1 MKTLKSIIAIFL
13 VIICIVSTFTSC
25 KNSDANEESGKLS
38 TDISSYSIVRVDAA
52 SGKLPTMT
60 SAFKKAIL
68 EHTKAELEVTTD
80 YVKRGEELDE
90 SGNEILVGNTNRTVS
105 ANALSELNEKGYDGG
120 FIIKADGNKIAIV
133 GTDDNQTIIGLKY
146 FINNYV
152 MKSEK
157 ENTLPIKSGDTVI
170 KETGKIL
177 YMTDTL
183 DAIVLEKLT
192 TVYDPGTPKS
202 QIWETYAKV
211 IKLEHSGEHNGTL
224 LATHEQRPNNSSDH
238 LFRYPIFRSTDD
250 GDTWERIALV
260 DDTYNRNPTVGY
272 QPYLF
277 ELPEDIGE
285 FKKGTI
291 LLGGCTR
298 TNNQAQTIMVLYYS
312 TDVGETWKTWG
323 NIDVGG
329 AYHSDQYTSDGLWEP
344 VFMYEESTKRLYCFY
359 SDEMDPDHS
368 QRLVYKYT
376 TDMKTWSEKYEAV
389 ACDNKMLRP
398 GMVALTKMGDKYALA
413 FELGGIRAEGGYPIY
428 VKIADSLGDW
438 GDPADYGHLVSAPG
452 DKIMGSG
459 PAIAWTP
466 NGGECGT
473 LFVTAHGML
482 SGHTH
487 SKCDLFLSFDYGETF
502 IAINNPIPTMIN
514 DHTGSGYSPGFY
526 VDSEGTVYYVND
538 PESFPGALN
547 EKLMFAKIK
556 VY

>member
-1 MKTLKSIIAIFL
+1 MKTLKSILSLLL
-13 VIICIVSTFTSC
+13 VTLCISSTFTSC
-25 KNSDANEESGKLS
+25 EKTNVSGDTTLSS
-38 TDISSYSIVRVDAA
+38 TDISSYKIVRVDAA

-60 SAFKKAIL
+60 SNFKKAIL
-68 EHTKAELEVTTD
+68 EYTKAELEVTTD

-90 SGNEILVGNTNRTVS
+90 SGSEILIGDTNRTVS
-105 ANALSELNEKGYDGG
+105 INALAELDEKGYEGG
-120 FIIKADGNKIAIV
+120 FIIKAEGNKIAIV
-133 GTDDNQTIIGLKY
+133 GTDDSQTILAIKY

-157 ENTLPIKSGDTVI
+157 ANTLPIKSGDTVI
-170 KETGKIL
+170 EETGKIL
-177 YMTDTL
+177 HMTADFN
-183 DAIVLEKLT
+183 AIVLEKLT
-192 TVYDPGTPKS
+192 TVFEPGTIKS

-250 GDTWERIALV
+250 GDTWEQIALV
-260 DDTYNRNPTVGY
+260 NDTYNKNPTVGY

-277 ELPEDIGE
+277 ELPEDIGS

-298 TNNQAQTIMVLYYS
+298 TNNQSQTIMVLYYS
-312 TDVGETWKTWG
+312 TDVGKNWKTWG

-329 AYHSDQYTSDGLWEP
+329 AYHSDQYTSNGLWEP

-359 SDEMDPDHS
+359 SDEMDPGHS

-376 TDMKTWSEKYEAV
+376 TDMKTWSKKYEAV
-389 ACDNKMLRP
+389 ACENKMLRP

-413 FELGGIRAEGGYPIY
+413 FELGGIREEGGYPIY
-428 VKIADSLGDW
+428 VKIADSLDDW
-438 GDPADYGHLVSAPG
+438 GDISDYGQLVAAPG

-466 NGGECGT
+466 LGGECGT
-473 LFVTAHGML
+473 LMVTAHGML
-482 SGHTH
+482 SGYTKT
-487 SKCDLFLSFDYGETF
+487 KCDLFLSFDYGKTF
-502 IAINNPIPTMIN
+502 IAIDNPIPNMPN
-514 DHTGSGYSPGFY
+514 EHTGSGYSPGFY
-526 VDSEGTVYYVND
+526 VDSDGSVYYVND
-538 PESFPGALN
+538 PEVAPNSLC

-556 VY
+556 IY